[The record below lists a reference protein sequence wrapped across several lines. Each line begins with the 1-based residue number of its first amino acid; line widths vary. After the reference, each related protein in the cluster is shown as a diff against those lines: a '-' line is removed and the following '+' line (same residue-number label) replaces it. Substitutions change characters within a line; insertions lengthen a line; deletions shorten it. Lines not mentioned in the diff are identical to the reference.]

1 MQAIRLV
8 KLGCAAV
15 LAAAAVPS
23 FALNLTI
30 PTSYIQANATLKFSS
45 DAQQALSAVGISFQ
59 AAGST
64 TDLGGGA
71 YNMPISSMTVDVF
84 KLKPV
89 SGTSK
94 GAALKVNSGFGGS
107 LSLANFTLDF
117 KNNLVLA
124 DLTTSAGT
132 TSKFAVYN
140 FNVSQPLSVN
150 LKGGLSLNLSVDQ
163 LKLTNQ
169 ASDIFATALNIPS
182 YFVPALALLDFGSID
197 AVVSPAIRWGGIN
210 AAPVPEPSTY
220 ALMGLGLA
228 AAGFIA
234 RRRTAARA

>member
-1 MQAIRLV
+1 
-8 KLGCAAV
+8 
-15 LAAAAVPS
+15 
-23 FALNLTI
+23 
-30 PTSYIQANATLKFSS
+30 
-45 DAQQALSAVGISFQ
+45 
-59 AAGST
+59 
-64 TDLGGGA
+64 
-71 YNMPISSMTVDVF
+71 MPISSMTVDVF

-117 KNNLVLA
+117 KNNQVLA

-163 LKLTNQ
+163 LKLTQQ
-169 ASDIFATALNIPS
+169 ASDVFASALNIPS
-182 YFVPALALLDFGSID
+182 YFVPALSLLNFGGID
-197 AVVSPAIRWGGIN
+197 AVVSPAIRWGGIS

-220 ALMGLGLA
+220 ALVGLGLA

-234 RRRTAARA
+234 RRRSAARA